1 MNDLR
6 TGTTPVPFLFE
17 RTIALYILKTE
28 AAFDSAHFL
37 YGYEGKCRNIHGHRW
52 KIEAEICSEELIS
65 EGQTRGMIIDF
76 GDFKKALKDIADSL
90 DHKLIYEQGSLK
102 PATEQALS
110 DEGFAMIKV
119 DFRPTAENF
128 TRYIFGLLK
137 DRGMP
142 VKRVTVYETPANCAV
157 YEEG

>member
-1 MNDLR
+1 M
-6 TGTTPVPFLFE
+6 
-17 RTIALYILKTE
+17 YILKTE

-76 GDFKKALKDIADSL
+76 GDFKKALKNIADSL

-119 DFRPTAENF
+119 DFRPPAENF
-128 TRYIFGLLK
+128 SRYIFGLLK